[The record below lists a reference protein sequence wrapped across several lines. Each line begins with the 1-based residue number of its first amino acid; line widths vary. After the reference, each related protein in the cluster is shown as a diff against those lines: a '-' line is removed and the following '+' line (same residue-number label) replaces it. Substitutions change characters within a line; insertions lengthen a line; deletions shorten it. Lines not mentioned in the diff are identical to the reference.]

1 MIRISSLVSRE
12 KKNHVSRITAFQMPA
27 SIAIIIPT
35 LNEERALP
43 RTLLYL
49 RQQQFNEV
57 IVVDGGSQDHTVSVA
72 TNHLSGLSQR
82 EAKVIIADRGR
93 APQLN
98 AGAAEAQSDILL
110 FLHADTQLPL
120 HSRTEIER
128 VMENSQCVGGR
139 FDVQFEDDR
148 GWAWIISR
156 MMNLRSR
163 WSGIA
168 TGDQAIFV
176 RREIF
181 QQMGG
186 YADIPLMEDVEFTKR
201 LKRLGK
207 VATLHTKVTTSFR
220 RWEQR
225 GALQTILQMWTLRFL
240 YWLGL
245 SPQTLR
251 QLYATIR

>member
-1 MIRISSLVSRE
+1 
-12 KKNHVSRITAFQMPA
+12 MPA

-57 IVVDGGSQDHTVSVA
+57 IVVDGGSQDHTVSVV
-72 TNHLSGLSQR
+72 TNQR
-82 EAKVIIADRGR
+82 EAKVIIADCGR
-93 APQLN
+93 AQQLN

-128 VMENSQCVGGR
+128 VMENPQCVGGR

-201 LKRLGK
+201 LKHLGK

-225 GALQTILQMWTLRFL
+225 GALQTILQMWTIRFL

-245 SPQTLR
+245 SPRTLH